1 MTRARW
7 FVVLGA
13 VALLALAAR
22 MAFVRWQGQ
31 TGLAEIRRRGTLRVG
46 LDASFPPFET
56 VDAAGNIIGLDAD
69 IARAIAADLGV
80 RAEFVNIGFDGLYD
94 ALKIGRVD
102 VVISGLPIDPLR
114 TRDVAYSTPYFNAGQ
129 MLVTTRADVQ
139 SVADV
144 AGKTVAVEW
153 GSMAELAA
161 RKLKESAP
169 DVTISPQPDAETALN
184 TDLAVVDGVLRL
196 NRPQARTVAV
206 LDDNWYAAAVNIE
219 NSALLA
225 AINRTLTAIKN
236 SQSPCG
242 LAVPRS
248 EFPHPPEVESC
259 YASR

>member
-1 MTRARW
+1 MTRTRW
-7 FVVLGA
+7 LVILGA
-13 VALLALAAR
+13 AVLLAIAAR
-22 MAFVRWQGQ
+22 LALVRWQGQ
-31 TGLAEIRRRGTLRVG
+31 SGLAEIRRRGTLRIG
-46 LDASFPPFET
+46 LDASFPPFESL
-56 VDAAGNIIGLDAD
+56 DADGAVVGLDAD
-69 IARAIAADLGV
+69 IARAIATDLGV

-102 VVISGLPIDPLR
+102 AVISGLPIDPLR

-129 MLVTTRADVQ
+129 MLITTRPDVQ

-161 RKLKESAP
+161 RKLKESVP

-184 TDLAVVDGVLRL
+184 ADLAVVDGVLRL

-206 LDDNWYAAAVNIE
+206 LDDNWYAVAVNIE
-219 NSALLA
+219 NSTLLA
-225 AINRTLTAIKN
+225 EINRTLDAIKN

-242 LAVPRS
+242 LAVPPS
-248 EFPHPPEVESC
+248 EFSHSPNVESC
-259 YASR
+259 YAR